1 MEPLLKLSPSLQATV
16 WGSNRWGNGP
26 IGESWV
32 VSCHPKGPSLVDG
45 VSLRDLI
52 EERHLPFLVKFI
64 DTLDN
69 LSVQVHPND
78 DFAKKYE
85 NSLGKTEC
93 WIILAAQEGSGIYLG
108 LKENVTEKE
117 FKEALEVGADM
128 SSFLNFHPVSK
139 GDFYFVPAGTPH
151 AIGKNVFLVE
161 VQQSSG
167 ITYRVWDWNRVGLDG
182 KPRELH
188 IEKALKVI
196 DFKKNSSYKKEK
208 IFDHSGESLLVEH
221 DCFSLKLIN
230 LKKNQET
237 EVNLRYNRVGGLICL
252 EGHVDVTREKNEK
265 SLKEMESLLV
275 PLDFTGSVRIKS
287 KEDSVLIWVC

>member
-1 MEPLLKLSPSLQATV
+1 MEPLLKLTPFLQTTV

-32 VSCHPKGPSLVDG
+32 VSNHPKGSCLVDG
-45 VSLRDLI
+45 VSLRELI
-52 EERHLPFLVKFI
+52 QEGDLPFLVKFI

-69 LSVQVHPND
+69 LSVQVHPGD
-78 DFAKKYE
+78 EFAKKIE

-93 WIILAAQEGSGIYLG
+93 WIILSAKPGAGIYLG
-108 LKENVTEKE
+108 LKENIGEKE
-117 FKEALEVGADM
+117 FKMALEAGVNM
-128 SSFLNFHPVSK
+128 SSYLNFYSVSK

-151 AIGKNVFLVE
+151 AIGKDVFLAE

-208 IFDHSGESLLVEH
+208 IFDHSGESLIVEH

-252 EGHVDVTREKNEK
+252 EGHVDVTRDKKGK
-265 SLKEMESLLV
+265 SLKEMESLLA
-275 PLDFTGSVRIKS
+275 PLGFTGSVKIKS
-287 KEDSVLIWVC
+287 KEDSILIWVC

>member
-1 MEPLLKLSPSLQATV
+1 MEPLLKLTPSLQATV
-16 WGSNRWGNGP
+16 WGGNRWGNGP

-32 VSCHPKGPSLVDG
+32 ISYHPKGPSLVDG

-52 EERHLPFLVKFI
+52 KEHHLPFLVKFI
-64 DTLDN
+64 DTHDN
-69 LSVQVHPND
+69 LSVQVHPDD

-85 NSLGKTEC
+85 NSLGKE
-93 WIILAAQEGSGIYLG
+93 
-108 LKENVTEKE
+108 V
-117 FKEALEVGADM
+117 KEALEVGSDM
-128 SSFLNFHPVSK
+128 SSYLNFFPVSK

-196 DFKKNSSYKKEK
+196 DFKKNTFYKKEK

-221 DCFSLKLIN
+221 DCFSLKLIK

-252 EGHVDVTREKNEK
+252 EGHADVTREKSKK